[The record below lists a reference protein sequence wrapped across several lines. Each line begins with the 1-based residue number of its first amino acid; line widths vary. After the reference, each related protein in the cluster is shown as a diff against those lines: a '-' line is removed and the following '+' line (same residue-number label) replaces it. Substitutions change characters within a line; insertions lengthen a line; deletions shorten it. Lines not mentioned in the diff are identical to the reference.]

1 MLPTVDQLK
10 EMLAEEERRANM
22 TPEERKK
29 EFEEMTNRK
38 IEKQKKGETERE
50 EREENND
57 LE

>member
-1 MLPTVDQLK
+1 
-10 EMLAEEERRANM
+10 MLAEEERRANM

>member
-22 TPEERKK
+22 TLEERKK

-38 IEKQKKGETERE
+38 IDKQKKGETERE